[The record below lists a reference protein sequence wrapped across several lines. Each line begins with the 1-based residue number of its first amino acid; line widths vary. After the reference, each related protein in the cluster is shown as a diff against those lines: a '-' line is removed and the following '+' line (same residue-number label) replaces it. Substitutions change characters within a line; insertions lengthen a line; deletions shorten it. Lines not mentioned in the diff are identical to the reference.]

1 MNSLCEGGA
10 DKGAAFYYAR
20 HLFASCTHKLYAPD
34 HPADAPPV
42 PVCTRSDLCLGCPY
56 PAHGF
61 LCWSTAGECM
71 RTRMKKSI
79 REGKRMTHAVLSNSR
94 HPEYGQLT
102 VPFPISRGAYDDTV
116 AALASLGIGDP
127 VGRDCRVD
135 ELNSSFL
142 ILKRLEKVAVNVDEL
157 DYLAKRLDSSDINE
171 AAKFQA

>member
-1 MNSLCEGGA
+1 M
-10 DKGAAFYYAR
+10 
-20 HLFASCTHKLYAPD
+20 
-34 HPADAPPV
+34 
-42 PVCTRSDLCLGCPY
+42 
-56 PAHGF
+56 
-61 LCWSTAGECM
+61 M
-71 RTRMKKSI
+71 
-79 REGKRMTHAVLSNSR
+79 HAVLSNSR

-127 VGRDCRVD
+127 VGRVD

-171 AAKFQA
+171 AAKFQAMTVK